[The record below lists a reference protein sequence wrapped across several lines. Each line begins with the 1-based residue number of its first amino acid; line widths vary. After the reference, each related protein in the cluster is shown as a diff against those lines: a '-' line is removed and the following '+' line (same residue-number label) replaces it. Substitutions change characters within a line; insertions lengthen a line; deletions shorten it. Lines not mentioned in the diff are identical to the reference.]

1 MNLSL
6 NNRMKSDINTG
17 LGDAQ
22 YRIAACIDK
31 RPAFMHLDELSGF
44 QGLVDGEIAAIG
56 QACGNGWRKVFNVY
70 SKLIYALP
78 AALQPSLAGCS
89 SWQQYRDNRLLQPG
103 SSTALLFGVATA
115 LAVCATP
122 PRQQVRLIAGRQHA
136 RQLIGAGAPLQLVWL
151 DSEFAIDVAQRLV
164 VCPYLDYRQLSDE
177 KIRRLVNL
185 LQRLTPEPKRLIA
198 TT

>member
-1 MNLSL
+1 MSRSAEPLL
-6 NNRMKSDINTG
+6 WHG
-17 LGDAQ
+17 LGDSTATLQ
-22 YRIAACIDK
+22 I
-31 RPAFMHLDELSGF
+31 
-44 QGLVDGEIAAIG
+44 LVDKAPPMQEFQQAAGVMPLLPGQVGQIG
-56 QACGNGWRKVFNVY
+56 AHCGNGWRKVFNVY

-177 KIRRLVNL
+177 KIRRLANL